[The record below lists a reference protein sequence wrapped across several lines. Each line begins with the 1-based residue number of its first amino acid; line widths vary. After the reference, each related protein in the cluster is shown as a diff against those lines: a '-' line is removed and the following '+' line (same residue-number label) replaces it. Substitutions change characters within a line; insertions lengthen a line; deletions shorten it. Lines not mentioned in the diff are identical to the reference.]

1 MLTKG
6 TEPKQA
12 LGNETNPG
20 DEKWLEQEEQLERQR
35 VKILPKQW
43 LKREKQL
50 EGEERLK
57 WEEHKKRLEWEKLDE
72 WEKFCEWKDFEEH
85 LELKGWE
92 ERLEWEGGEE
102 WLEWEE
108 HKKWLEWEKLDE
120 REKWSLLQDWLEER
134 KWHQENN
141 EHHLIRE
148 CFEIR
153 CNDNDTLIDSAK
165 GLGTIN
171 LMRAWFCDE
180 SDLTENQKK
189 LNTKLLNILS
199 GYPDTGGRGSY
210 SSKVCTFLE
219 RNKNNKDLK
228 TVLNL
233 KRGESGL
240 TVLHAVVSMAAE
252 YGGRLAEEYVSAAC
266 SLIEAEADP
275 NVQNDRWQTPLH
287 YAAIG
292 SGGDSIVY
300 LIEAGADPNARD
312 IEGKTSLHYAAG
324 LGHNRGIEL
333 LLRKKA
339 KCDVLDE
346 TRKTPLQVAIDNHQ
360 YHVKEYFPTD
370 NQKRLKE
377 ELYGIMGEYRSPI
390 NDYWDEDDVL
400 IAEAVKNLKE
410 FLDKYESD
418 QDLKVV
424 LNFHDEEGKSIML
437 QHARGIFSVSEAAT
451 EVEGLL
457 LKAGATDQED
467 YSREKCLPKSRTL
480 WDDLTPDQ
488 KKKRD
493 EFFAKVNQAQD
504 IKQLEE
510 VVDQTIRS
518 GVRLNFI
525 DPGEVAQQDKG
536 NFTDHVMKKISA
548 LKESSEIA
556 NDIEIASGIIYKLVS
571 KGAALH
577 NLDRLESGFKDH
589 KTNIKRPHEN
599 YVNNALKFMKIVKSA
614 ASGRVKDAKMDNST
628 FYLEYSEDST
638 INVAKITDGARD
650 LGLVQGEIE
659 YGRDIIR
666 IGKSEVEII
675 TKNCIRNYTD
685 LADNS
690 NIVLTFHTSQGKLDV
705 RLYPDVQDKSKII
718 VKVEDQEKW
727 KNCNEKIGENCLLG
741 KLPVNQAIKQGFF
754 IRPGKLCQPSE
765 KIGLSKKFSKEVIEA
780 VKDLKYGDIVS
791 SPSSNIFPP
800 KAVMQEGQVKAPG
813 A

>member
-20 DEKWLEQEEQLERQR
+20 DEKWLEQEEGKTSLEQEKQDKTVESEKFAKQR
-35 VKILPKQW
+35 LE
-43 LKREKQL
+43 REKQL
-50 EGEERLK
+50 EE
-57 WEEHKKRLEWEKLDE
+57 
-72 WEKFCEWKDFEEH
+72 EEH
-85 LELKGWE
+85 LELKRWE
-92 ERLEWEGGEE
+92 EQLKQKGGEE

-108 HKKWLEWEKLDE
+108 HKKWLKWEKLDE
-120 REKWSLLQDWLEER
+120 PAKWLLLQNWLEER
-134 KWHQENN
+134 KWHQEDN
-141 EHHLIRE
+141 EHYLIRE

-153 CNDNDTLIDSAK
+153 RNDNDTLIDSAK

-199 GYPDTGGRGSY
+199 GYPDTGGRGSCSY
-210 SSKVCTFLE
+210 SIKVCTFLKS
-219 RNKNNKDLK
+219 NKNNKDLK

-266 SLIEAEADP
+266 SLIEAGADP
-275 NVQNDRWQTPLH
+275 NVQNDRGQTPLH

-292 SGGDSIVY
+292 SGGDGIDR
-300 LIEAGADPNARD
+300 LIEAGADPNAQD
-312 IEGKTSLHYAAG
+312 IEGKTPLYYAAG
-324 LGHNRGIEL
+324 LGHDRGIEL

-339 KCDVLDE
+339 KCDVLDK
-346 TRKTPLQVAIDNHQ
+346 TRKPPLQVAIDNHQ
-360 YHVKEYFPTD
+360 YHVKRHFPTD
-370 NQKRLKE
+370 NQKRLDKE
-377 ELYGIMGEYRSPI
+377 LRDIMCKRFPI
-390 NDYWDEDDVL
+390 NDNWDEDDNL
-400 IAEAVKNLKE
+400 IAEVVKNLKE
-410 FLDKYESD
+410 FLDKHEGD

-424 LNFHDEEGKSIML
+424 LNFYDEEGKSIML
-437 QHARGIFSVSEAAT
+437 QHARDISSVSEAAT
-451 EVEGLL
+451 EVEDLL
-457 LKAGATDQED
+457 LKAGATDQKD
-467 YSREKCLPKSRTL
+467 YNREKCLPKSRTL

-504 IKQLEE
+504 MKQLEE

-525 DPGEVAQQDKG
+525 DPEEVAQQDKG
-536 NFTDHVMKKISA
+536 SFTDHVMKKISA

-556 NDIEIASGIIYKLVS
+556 SGIIYKLVS
-571 KGAALH
+571 KGAVLH

-589 KTNIKRPHEN
+589 KTNIKRAHKN
-599 YVNNALKFMKIVKSA
+599 YMNNALEFTKIVKNA
-614 ASGRVKDAKMDNST
+614 AAGRVKDVKMDNST

-638 INVAKITDGARD
+638 INVAKIIDGARD

-659 YGRDIIR
+659 YGRDIIK

-675 TKNCIRNYTD
+675 TANGIRNYTD

-690 NIVLTFHTSQGKLDV
+690 DIVLTFHTSQGKLDV
-705 RLYPDVQDKSKII
+705 RLYPDKQDKII
-718 VKVEDQEKW
+718 VEVSNKKEILEKF
-727 KNCNEKIGENCLLG
+727 KNCKEELG
-741 KLPVNQAIKQGFF
+741 KNCSFGGDSVYDAIEQGYFE
-754 IRPGKLCQPSE
+754 RSGKLMRSE
-765 KIGLSKKFSKEVIEA
+765 AMSQSNGQKKGSWCERISRA
-780 VKDLKYGDIVS
+780 
-791 SPSSNIFPP
+791 SNSEQTTSR
-800 KAVMQEGQVKAPG
+800 AMR
-813 A
+813 